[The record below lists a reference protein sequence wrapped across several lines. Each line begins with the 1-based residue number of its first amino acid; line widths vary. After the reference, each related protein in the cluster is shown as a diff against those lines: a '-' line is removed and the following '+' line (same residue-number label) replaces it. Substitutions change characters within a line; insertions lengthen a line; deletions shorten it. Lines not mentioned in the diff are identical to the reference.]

1 MNIQFVS
8 AEDLPN
14 GIFKHFAQLFA
25 TNDSSQLIQN
35 VQTTFKILKV
45 GENLY
50 FPITIN
56 EEAIGNSFVCSP
68 FTTYVLYAKDELLHK
83 IHHKWVQMP
92 LLWLIKGISKWLRWG
107 QIDKNIHVNN
117 FLLSTN
123 PYPIWDGAGIEAI
136 TDFLKKNYPNH
147 AIIFKSLNEY
157 QHSHLLSQLEQKDY
171 KLVGSRQLYIVDLD
185 YKDWLKRDNNK
196 NDNRLI
202 RNKKLN
208 LLEHEAMGNHLETA
222 LILYKK
228 LYLEKYSMHN
238 PQFSLAYFKACHV
251 HKILYFQGYT
261 DNNNELKAFSA
272 TFVWGDTITSPL
284 IGYDTSAPQKD
295 NLYIHAA
302 QLAVLYKFKHNL
314 LLNLS
319 SGAPGF
325 KRMRGAEPSI
335 EYSAVYLNHLP
346 KKRQITWQILRFFSN
361 RIGVPLI
368 KKYKL

>member
-1 MNIQFVS
+1 MNIQFVHP
-8 AEDLPN
+8 EDLPE
-14 GIFKHFAQLFA
+14 GIFKNFAQLFA
-25 TNDSSQLIQN
+25 TADSSQLIHN

-56 EEAIGNSFVCSP
+56 DEAIGNSFVCSP

-83 IHHKWVQMP
+83 IRNKWIQIP
-92 LLWLIKGISKWLRWG
+92 LLGLIRGISKWLRWG

-123 PYPIWDGAGIEAI
+123 PYPIWDGTGIHAI
-136 TDFLKKNYPNH
+136 TDFLKNKYPNH
-147 AIIFKSLNEY
+147 ALIFKSLNEY
-157 QHSHLLSQLEQKDY
+157 QHQNLLAQLEQNDY
-171 KLVGSRQLYIVDLD
+171 KLVGSRQLYIVNLN

-202 RNKKLN
+202 RSKKLT
-208 LLEHEAMGNHLETA
+208 LLEHDAMGNHLEEA
-222 LILYKK
+222 VVLYKK
-228 LYLEKYSMHN
+228 LYLDKYSMHN
-238 PQFSLAYFKACHV
+238 PQFSLDYFKACHAN
-251 HKILYFQGYT
+251 KILYFQGYV
-261 DNNNELKAFSA
+261 DQNNVLKAFSA
-272 TFVWGDTITSPL
+272 VFVWGDTITSPL

-295 NLYIHAA
+295 SLYIHAA

-319 SGAPGF
+319 SGAPEF
-325 KRMRGAEPSI
+325 KRLRGAEPSI
-335 EYSAVYLNHLP
+335 EYSAVYLNHLS
-346 KKRQITWQILRFFSN
+346 KKRQVTWQILRFLSN
-361 RIGVPLI
+361 QIGVPLI